1 MQHPPQLAQ
10 HNPQDDPRPNSESGI
25 VLLMVVFL
33 TFLMLL
39 ALAIAAPE
47 WAKSLQRQKELE
59 TIHRGQQYERAI
71 QLYYRQFHRYPN
83 TVKELLHTN
92 NIRFLRKQYK
102 DPLTGKDDWKLVLY
116 GHAHVHPLGPFGKP
130 LSDLGAVQAS
140 GGMYAVNG
148 SSGSGGSA
156 PTAAAS
162 AATNSMGF
170 GSSMSSN
177 FGSSMSPGIGSP
189 IGGSPT
195 GSPLDSSPTTTAGGM
210 TGSASSDKSSLGSPT
225 SSGDGFQTNAPFV
238 GVIPPIKGKSIVD
251 YRAQGNYDRWEFNYD
266 PIVDELRDKVS
277 ILGGSQSDLNGAT
290 NLNDSNDSKKSS
302 SSSNSLFGGNNLFGG
317 SSSSS
322 TSGSGNNSNSGNSA
336 SPGSSSNSGN
346 SNNPDSTTPQ

>member
-1 MQHPPQLAQ
+1 MQHPPQLA
-10 HNPQDDPRPNSESGI
+10 HRNPKDDHGPNPESGI

-47 WAKSLQRQKELE
+47 WAKSMQRQKEIE

-83 TVKELLHTN
+83 TIKELLHTN
-92 NIRFLRKQYK
+92 NVRFLRKQYK

-130 LSDLGAVQAS
+130 LSDLGAIQSS
-140 GGMYAVNG
+140 GGMYAVSG
-148 SSGSGGSA
+148 SSSSGGSA

-162 AATNSMGF
+162 ASDSMGF
-170 GSSMSSN
+170 GSSMSSG
-177 FGSSMSPGIGSP
+177 FGSSMSSGIGSP
-189 IGGSPT
+189 MGGS
-195 GSPLDSSPTTTAGGM
+195 SLDSSPTTST
-210 TGSASSDKSSLGSPT
+210 TDTTKSSSTSALGSPT
-225 SSGDGFQTNAPFV
+225 SSNDGFQTNAPFV
-238 GVIPPIKGKSIVD
+238 GVVPPIKGKSIVD

-266 PIVDELRDKVS
+266 PIVDELKDKVS

-290 NLNDSNDSKKSS
+290 SINSSDNSKKS
-302 SSSNSLFGGNNLFGG
+302 SSSNSLFGGNNLLGG
-317 SSSSS
+317 SNSSS
-322 TSGSGNNSNSGNSA
+322 
-336 SPGSSSNSGN
+336 GSSSNSSSSANSSTSGN
-346 SNNPDSTTPQ
+346 SNNSDSGNPQ

>member
-1 MQHPPQLAQ
+1 MQQPPHLA
-10 HNPQDDPRPNSESGI
+10 HRNPKDDPRPNPESGI

-47 WAKSLQRQKELE
+47 WAKSFQRQKELE

-140 GGMYAVNG
+140 GGMYAVSG
-148 SSGSGGSA
+148 SSSSGGSA

-162 AATNSMGF
+162 AASDSMGF
-170 GSSMSSN
+170 GSSMSSS
-177 FGSSMSPGIGSP
+177 FGSSMSSGIGSP
-189 IGGSPT
+189 MGGSPT
-195 GSPLDSSPTTTAGGM
+195 GSPLGSSTSATPGGTTSST
-210 TGSASSDKSSLGSPT
+210 TGSSSLGSPT
-225 SSGDGFQTNAPFV
+225 SSGGGFQTNAPFV
-238 GVIPPIKGKSIVD
+238 GVVPPIKGHSIVD
-251 YRAQGNYDRWEFNYD
+251 YRGQNNYDRWEFNYD

-290 NLNDSNDSKKSS
+290 SLNESKDAKKSS
-302 SSSNSLFGGNNLFGG
+302 NSSNSLFGGNNLFGG
-317 SSSSS
+317 SNSN
-322 TSGSGNNSNSGNSA
+322 SGTNSNSGNS
-336 SPGSSSNSGN
+336 SGSGNSSSSGSSNNSGN
-346 SNNPDSTTPQ
+346 SDSTTPQ

>member
-1 MQHPPQLAQ
+1 MQHPPQLAH
-10 HNPQDDPRPNSESGI
+10 HNPQDASRPNSESGI

-47 WAKSLQRQKELE
+47 WAKSFQRQKELE

-83 TVKELLHTN
+83 TVKELLNTN
-92 NIRFLRKQYK
+92 NVRFLRKQYK

-130 LSDLGAVQAS
+130 LSDLGAVQTS

-148 SSGSGGSA
+148 SSGSNGSA

-177 FGSSMSPGIGSP
+177 FGSSMSSGIGSP
-189 IGGSPT
+189 MGGSPT
-195 GSPLDSSPTTTAGGM
+195 GSPLGSSPTTTAGGM
-210 TGSASSDKSSLGSPT
+210 TGSANSDKSSLGSPT

-238 GVIPPIKGKSIVD
+238 GVIPPLKGKSIVD

-266 PIVDELRDKVS
+266 PVVDELRDKVS

-290 NLNDSNDSKKSS
+290 SINSSDNSKKS
-302 SSSNSLFGGNNLFGG
+302 SSSNSLFGGNNLLGG
-317 SSSSS
+317 SNSSS
-322 TSGSGNNSNSGNSA
+322 
-336 SPGSSSNSGN
+336 GSSSNSSSSANSSTSGN
-346 SNNPDSTTPQ
+346 SNNSDSGNPQ

>member
-1 MQHPPQLAQ
+1 MQHPPKLAPRRNQ
-10 HNPQDDPRPNSESGI
+10 ADPESGI

-47 WAKSLQRQKELE
+47 WAKSFQRQKELE

-92 NIRFLRKQYK
+92 DVRFLRKQYK

-130 LSDLGAVQAS
+130 LSDLGSVQAS

-148 SSGSGGSA
+148 SSGADGSA

-162 AATNSMGF
+162 AANNNMGF
-170 GSSMSSN
+170 GSSMSSGI
-177 FGSSMSPGIGSP
+177 GSSMGASALG
-189 IGGSPT
+189 
-195 GSPLDSSPTTTAGGM
+195 SSPTTSPATTPGTSPTSGAG
-210 TGSASSDKSSLGSPT
+210 SSLGSPT
-225 SSGDGFQTNAPFV
+225 SSGDGFQTSAPFV
-238 GVIPPIKGKSIVD
+238 GVIPPIQGHSIVD
-251 YRAQGNYDRWEFNYD
+251 YRAQGNYNRWEFNYD
-266 PIVDELRDKVS
+266 PVVDQLRDKVS
-277 ILGGSQSDLNGAT
+277 ILGGTQSDLNGAT
-290 NLNDSNDSKKSS
+290 SLNGDNGSNKSTTN
-302 SSSNSLFGGNNLFGG
+302 SNSPFGGNNLFGG
-317 SSSSS
+317 S
-322 TSGSGNNSNSGNSA
+322 NSNSGSN
-336 SPGSSSNSGN
+336 PGSSPSSGSSSSSGN
-346 SNNPDSTTPQ
+346 SNNSGNTDPSNPQ

>member
-1 MQHPPQLAQ
+1 MQHPPQLA
-10 HNPQDDPRPNSESGI
+10 HRRPQEDSRPNPESGI

-47 WAKSLQRQKELE
+47 WAKSYQRQKELE

-71 QLYYRQFHRYPN
+71 QLYYRKFHRYPN

-140 GGMYAVNG
+140 GGMYAVSG

-162 AATNSMGF
+162 ASDSIGF
-170 GSSMSSN
+170 GSSMSSSL
-177 FGSSMSPGIGSP
+177 GSSMSSGIGSSL
-189 IGGSPT
+189 G
-195 GSPLDSSPTTTAGGM
+195 SSPTTTAGK
-210 TGSASSDKSSLGSPT
+210 TTSPSSSSALGSPT
-225 SSGDGFQTNAPFV
+225 SSGDGFHTNAPFV
-238 GVIPPIKGKSIVD
+238 GVVPPIKGKSIVD
-251 YRAQGNYDRWEFNYD
+251 YRAQDNYDRWEFNYD
-266 PIVDELRDKVS
+266 PVVDQLRDKVS
-277 ILGGSQSDLNGAT
+277 ILGGSQGDLNGAT
-290 NLNDSNDSKKSS
+290 NLNDSNKSTTNSNSPFGSNNPFGGSNSNSGNNSS
-302 SSSNSLFGGNNLFGG
+302 SG

-322 TSGSGNNSNSGNSA
+322 GN
-336 SPGSSSNSGN
+336 SSNSGN
-346 SNNPDSTTPQ
+346 SDSSTPQ